1 MYSAYNKHNQMS
13 LDTPFN
19 DDQDFWKSLG
29 LTSEVDL
36 WTGTEFTVPELD
48 PQGDFWICPELDL
61 EDSGQGSNTKQGH
74 DTTEQGS
81 NTTDIFF
88 DPELGRFVIPSP
100 NTRAATPNT
109 EATLQHQITMLE
121 SE

>member
-1 MYSAYNKHNQMS
+1 MS
-13 LDTPFN
+13 LNTPFN

-29 LTSEVDL
+29 LTSELDL

-48 PQGDFWICPELDL
+48 PQGDFCICPELDL

-81 NTTDIFF
+81 DTTDIFF
-88 DPELGRFVIPSP
+88 RSR
-100 NTRAATPNT
+100 TRAIRNSFPKHASSYSEHGSNSPTPDNDVG
-109 EATLQHQITMLE
+109 I
-121 SE
+121 